1 MNLPPSEPGA
11 GGAAGGAGGTGRGA
25 ALFERKPTKEEKLEG
40 GNPDPN
46 PSPNLQVAVVR
57 DAVEVSNPPWRC
69 RRPSAMRAKR
79 SSSWMRQ
86 SLRLD
91 GVRESRNGHSPSP
104 RANGLTRRSHRGGV
118 VGARLHGGAAAL
130 DFVLPP
136 MYWPGVGVGR
146 LRGSVAI
153 SPPEERGH
161 A

>member
-1 MNLPPSEPGA
+1 MQ
-11 GGAAGGAGGTGRGA
+11 AAPLEERAGRGEMQ
-25 ALFERKPTKEEKLEG
+25 LFERKPTKEEKLEG
-40 GNPDPN
+40 GNPDPTALTLALTCRYGG
-46 PSPNLQVAVVR
+46 SGCAMTHVR

-136 MYWPGVGVGR
+136 CTGR
-146 LRGSVAI
+146 VSGSAASGEV
-153 SPPEERGH
+153 
-161 A
+161 